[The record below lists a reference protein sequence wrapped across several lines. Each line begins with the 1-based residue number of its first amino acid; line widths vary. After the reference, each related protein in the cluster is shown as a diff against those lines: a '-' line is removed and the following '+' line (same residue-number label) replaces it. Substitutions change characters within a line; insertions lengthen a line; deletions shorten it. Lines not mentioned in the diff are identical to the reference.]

1 MDVAR
6 PQSVARNKK
15 IKRMLAAV
23 LVLIAAAGVTL
34 GLSRMRP
41 AAPSVDR
48 ATVWI
53 DTVKRGE
60 MLRQVRGIGT
70 LVPEEVRWIPAT
82 SDGIIEE
89 RKVRP
94 GDTVKADT
102 ILLIMSNPD
111 VTQRTTDAELQLKGA
126 EADLANLQA
135 TLQNDLLNQQAQL
148 AGVESEYHRAQ
159 LDYEANE
166 EL

>member
-6 PQSVARNKK
+6 PQPVARNKK
-15 IKRMLAAV
+15 IKRIVAGVM
-23 LVLIAAAGVTL
+23 VLIAAAGVTL

-53 DTVKRGE
+53 DSVKRGE

-82 SDGIIEE
+82 NEATIEE
-89 RKVRP
+89 RRVRA

-102 ILLIMSNPD
+102 IILVMSNPD
-111 VTQRTTDAELQLKGA
+111 VKQRADDAELQLKGA
-126 EADLANLQA
+126 KADLATLRA
-135 TLQNDLLNQQAQL
+135 TLKTEIINQQSIQ
-148 AGVESEYHRAQ
+148 AGVEADYNRAK
-159 LDYEANE
+159 LD
-166 EL
+166 

>member
-6 PQSVARNKK
+6 PRSVARNKR
-15 IKRMLAAV
+15 IKRVIVVV
-23 LVLIAAAGVTL
+23 LVLIVAAGVTL
-34 GLSRMRP
+34 GLSRMKP

-82 SDGIIEE
+82 TDAIIEQ
-89 RKVRP
+89 RRVRAGDVVRP
-94 GDTVKADT
+94 DTV
-102 ILLIMSNPD
+102 ILVMSNPD

-126 EADLANLQA
+126 EADLANLRA
-135 TLQNDLLNQQAQL
+135 TLQTDLLNQQT
-148 AGVESEYHRAQ
+148 
-159 LDYEANE
+159 
-166 EL
+166 